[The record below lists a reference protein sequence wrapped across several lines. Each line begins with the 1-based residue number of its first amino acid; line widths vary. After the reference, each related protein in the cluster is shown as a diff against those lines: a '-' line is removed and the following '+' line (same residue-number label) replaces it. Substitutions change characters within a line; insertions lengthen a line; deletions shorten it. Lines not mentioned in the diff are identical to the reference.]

1 MSVNTW
7 QYKLLVEAAGVEL
20 SSVLTARKLLI
31 SGTATTAKKAPLPD
45 PLYVYCTK
53 MLFAPESD
61 TQHMRPQYRID
72 SQKWIEK
79 APSFVRYRKSLPFH
93 FFDTPSGLLPGC
105 PLPTPIVARHQF
117 PTSNGLS
124 FAQIGTEGS
133 TSSRPKMFSLPPPT
147 ILSPSSHNST
157 RPFFATL

>member
-1 MSVNTW
+1 
-7 QYKLLVEAAGVEL
+7 VEAAGVEL

-31 SGTATTAKKAPLPD
+31 SGTAITAKKAPLPD

-53 MLFAPESD
+53 MLFAPESN
-61 TQHMRPQYRID
+61 TQHMLPQYRID

-105 PLPTPIVARHQF
+105 PLPLQSSPGQF

-124 FAQIGTEGS
+124 FVPIGTEGGS
-133 TSSRPKMFSLPPPT
+133 SSRPKMFSLPPPT
-147 ILSPSSHNST
+147 ILSPSSRNST

>member
-1 MSVNTW
+1 
-7 QYKLLVEAAGVEL
+7 VEAAGVEL
-20 SSVLTARKLLI
+20 VTMLTARKLLI
-31 SGTATTAKKAPLPD
+31 LGNATRAKKAPLPD

-53 MLFAPESD
+53 LFFALESNA
-61 TQHMRPQYRID
+61 QHMRTQYRID

-79 APSFVRYRKSLPFH
+79 ALASCDNRKSLPCH

-105 PLPTPIVARHQF
+105 PLPAPIVARHQF

-124 FAQIGTEGS
+124 FVQIGTEGS
-133 TSSRPKMFSLPPPT
+133 TSSRPKMFSLPTPT
-147 ILSPSSHNST
+147 ILDPSSRNSA